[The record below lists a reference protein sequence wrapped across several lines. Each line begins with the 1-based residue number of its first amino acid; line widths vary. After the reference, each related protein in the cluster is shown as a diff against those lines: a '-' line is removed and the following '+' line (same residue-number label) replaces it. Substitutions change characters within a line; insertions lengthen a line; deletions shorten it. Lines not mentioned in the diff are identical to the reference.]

1 MAIVN
6 LTSLDFNEIKASI
19 RDYLRAN
26 SEFSDYDFEGSNF
39 STIIDILAYN
49 TYISSYNTNMVS
61 NEVFLDSATLREN
74 VVSRAKEL
82 GYTPRSKTASRANI
96 SFSVD
101 TTNLPTNPIT
111 LTLKKGV
118 VVTSDSFNGSSYTFC
133 ILEDVIAPVINNI
146 ATFNNITVYE
156 GSFVVQNF
164 TAFNDSTRYLLD
176 NEGIDTSLI
185 SVSIRESNLTNVS
198 QKFTLAKNLF
208 NVKSNS
214 RVFFIQEVEDERY
227 QILFGDNVFGK
238 KLESNTLIE
247 VSYVITN
254 GEDGNGIG
262 SLNFN
267 GRIVDNNGRVVNS
280 DISPVTVNTPA
291 FGGKNIEDLASIKKF
306 APLNYSTQQRAVT
319 AADYEAIIPQ
329 IYPEAE
335 SVSAFGGETLNPPKY
350 GKVYISIKPINGP
363 FVSNGV
369 KDNIKTLLRQYS
381 VGGIVPEII
390 DLKYLYIEFESAVY
404 YNSNFSTTPESLKS
418 TIINNIVSYSDSSEL
433 NRYGA
438 RFKYSKFLKIIDDS
452 DAAITS
458 NITKVTVR
466 RSMKAELNKFAFYEI
481 CFGNAIHINKQTGYN
496 IKSSAFRIAGSSS
509 DVYFSDRP
517 IDDESGIIF
526 IFRLDASQQPV
537 IIRNNVGTIN
547 YKKGEIILNPIN
559 ITSTQKT
566 VGFDSII
573 ELKVTPKSNDVIGL
587 QDLYLQLDV
596 NSSSVNMLSDTISS
610 GYDISGVNFVST
622 SSYFN
627 GDLVIR

>member
-6 LTSLDFNEIKASI
+6 LTSLDFNEIKASL

-26 SEFSDYDFEGSNF
+26 SNFSDYDFEGSNF

-74 VVSRAKEL
+74 VVSRAKEI
-82 GYTPRSKTASRANI
+82 GYTPRSRTAARANI
-96 SFSVD
+96 SFTVD
-101 TTNLPTNPIT
+101 TTNLPINPIT

-118 VVTSDSFNGSSYTFC
+118 VVTSDSFNGASYTFS
-133 ILEDVIAPVINNI
+133 ILEDIIAPVINNI
-146 ATFNNITVYE
+146 ATFNNISVYE
-156 GSFVVQNF
+156 GSFIVQNF
-164 TAFNDSTRYLLD
+164 TVVDDNSRFRLD

-185 SVSIRESNLTNVS
+185 NVLIRESNLTNVT
-198 QKFTLAKNLF
+198 QKYNLTKNLF
-208 NVKSNS
+208 NVTSTSK
-214 RVFFIQEVEDERY
+214 VFFVQEVEDERY
-227 QILFGDNVFGK
+227 ELLFGDDIFGK
-238 KLESNTLIE
+238 KLESNTLID
-247 VSYVITN
+247 VSYIITS

-262 SLNFN
+262 TFNFN
-267 GRIVDNNGRVVNS
+267 GRIVDNNGRIVNS
-280 DISPVTVNTPA
+280 DISKITTNTHA
-291 FGGKNIEDLASIKKF
+291 FGGKAIESLSSIKKF

-335 SVSAFGGETLNPPKY
+335 SVSAFGGETLTPPKY

-369 KDNIKTLLRQYS
+369 KDNIKTLLRKYS

-404 YNSNFSTTPESLKS
+404 YNSNFSTSPETLKT
-418 TIINNIVSYSDSSEL
+418 TITNNIESYANSSEL

-438 RFKYSKFLKIIDDS
+438 RFKYSKFLKIIDESDS
-452 DAAITS
+452 AITS
-458 NITKVTVR
+458 NITKITIR
-466 RSMKAELNKFAFYEI
+466 RGMKAEINKFAFYEI

-496 IKSSAFRIAGSSS
+496 IKSTAFRIAGSSY

-517 IDDESGIIF
+517 SNDETGTIF

-537 IIRNNVGTIN
+537 VIRNNVGTIN
-547 YKKGEIILNPIN
+547 YKKGEILLNPIN

-566 VGFDSII
+566 VGFDNII
-573 ELKVTPKSNDVIGL
+573 DLKVTPKSNDVIGL
-587 QDLYLQLDV
+587 QDLYLQLIT
-596 NSSSVNMLSDTISS
+596 SSSTVNMLSDTISS
-610 GYDISGVNFVST
+610 GYDISGVNYVST

-627 GDLVIR
+627 GELIIK

>member
-6 LTSLDFNEIKASI
+6 LTSLDFNEIKASL

-26 SEFSDYDFEGSNF
+26 SNFSDYDFEGSNF

-74 VVSRAKEL
+74 VVSRAKEI
-82 GYTPRSKTASRANI
+82 GYTPRSRTAARANI
-96 SFSVD
+96 SFTVD
-101 TTNLPTNPIT
+101 TTNLPINPIT

-118 VVTSDSFNGSSYTFC
+118 VVTSDSFNGASYTFS
-133 ILEDVIAPVINNI
+133 ILEDIIAPVINNI
-146 ATFNNITVYE
+146 ATFNNISVYE
-156 GSFVVQNF
+156 GSFIVQNF
-164 TAFNDSTRYLLD
+164 TVVDDNSRFRLD

-185 SVSIRESNLTNVS
+185 NVLIRESNLTNVT
-198 QKFTLAKNLF
+198 QKYNLTKNLF
-208 NVKSNS
+208 NVTSTSK
-214 RVFFIQEVEDERY
+214 VFFVQEVEDERY
-227 QILFGDNVFGK
+227 ELLFGDDIFGK
-238 KLESNTLIE
+238 KLESNTLID
-247 VSYVITN
+247 VSYIITS

-262 SLNFN
+262 TFNFN
-267 GRIVDNNGRVVNS
+267 GRIVDNNGRIVNS
-280 DISPVTVNTPA
+280 DISKITTNTPA
-291 FGGKNIEDLASIKKF
+291 FGGKAIESLSSIKKF

-335 SVSAFGGETLNPPKY
+335 SVSAFGGETLTPPKY

-369 KDNIKTLLRQYS
+369 KDNIKTLLRKYS

-404 YNSNFSTTPESLKS
+404 YNSNFSTSPETLKT
-418 TIINNIVSYSDSSEL
+418 TITNNIESYANSSEL

-438 RFKYSKFLKIIDDS
+438 RFKYSKFLKIIDESDS
-452 DAAITS
+452 AITS
-458 NITKVTVR
+458 NITKITIR
-466 RSMKAELNKFAFYEI
+466 RGMKAEINKFAFYEI

-496 IKSSAFRIAGSSS
+496 IKSTAFRIAGSSY

-517 IDDESGIIF
+517 SNDETGTIF

-537 IIRNNVGTIN
+537 VIRNNVGTIN
-547 YKKGEIILNPIN
+547 YKKGEILLNPIN

-566 VGFDSII
+566 VGFDNII
-573 ELKVTPKSNDVIGL
+573 DLKVTPKSNDVIGL
-587 QDLYLQLDV
+587 QDLYLQLIT
-596 NSSSVNMLSDTISS
+596 SSSTVNMLSDTISS
-610 GYDISGVNFVST
+610 GYDISGVNYVST

-627 GDLVIR
+627 GELIIK

>member
-6 LTSLDFNEIKASI
+6 LTSLDFNEIKASL

-26 SEFSDYDFEGSNF
+26 SNFSDYDFEGSNF

-74 VVSRAKEL
+74 VVSRAKEI
-82 GYTPRSKTASRANI
+82 GYTPRSRTAARANI
-96 SFSVD
+96 SFTVD
-101 TTNLPTNPIT
+101 TTNLPINPIT

-118 VVTSDSFNGSSYTFC
+118 VVTSDSFNGSSYTFS
-133 ILEDVIAPVINNI
+133 ILEDIIAPVINNI
-146 ATFNNITVYE
+146 ATFNNISVYE
-156 GSFVVQNF
+156 GSFIVQNF
-164 TAFNDSTRYLLD
+164 TVVDDNSRFRLD

-185 SVSIRESNLTNVS
+185 NVLIRESNLTNVT
-198 QKFTLAKNLF
+198 QKYNLTKNLF
-208 NVKSNS
+208 NVTSTSK
-214 RVFFIQEVEDERY
+214 VFFVQEVEDERY
-227 QILFGDNVFGK
+227 ELLFGDDIFGK
-238 KLESNTLIE
+238 KLESNTLID
-247 VSYVITN
+247 VSYIITS

-262 SLNFN
+262 SFNFN
-267 GRIVDNNGRVVNS
+267 GRIVDNNGRIVNS
-280 DISPVTVNTPA
+280 DISKITTNTPA
-291 FGGKNIEDLASIKKF
+291 FGGKNIESLSSIKKF

-335 SVSAFGGETLNPPKY
+335 SVSAFGGETLTPPKY

-369 KDNIKTLLRQYS
+369 KDNIKTLLRKYS

-404 YNSNFSTTPESLKS
+404 YNSNFSTSPETLKT
-418 TIINNIVSYSDSSEL
+418 TITNNIESYANSSEL

-438 RFKYSKFLKIIDDS
+438 RFKYSKFLKIIDESDS
-452 DAAITS
+452 AITS
-458 NITKVTVR
+458 NITKITIR
-466 RSMKAELNKFAFYEI
+466 RGMKAEINKFAFYEI

-496 IKSSAFRIAGSSS
+496 IKSTAFRIAGSSY

-517 IDDESGIIF
+517 SNDETGTIF

-537 IIRNNVGTIN
+537 VIRNNVGTIN
-547 YKKGEIILNPIN
+547 YKKGEILLNPIN

-566 VGFDSII
+566 AGFDNII
-573 ELKVTPKSNDVIGL
+573 DLKVTPKSNDVIGL
-587 QDLYLQLDV
+587 QDLYLQLIT
-596 NSSSVNMLSDTISS
+596 SSSTVNMLSDTISS
-610 GYDISGVNFVST
+610 GYDISGVNYVST

-627 GDLVIR
+627 GELIIK

>member
-6 LTSLDFNEIKASI
+6 LTSLDFNEIKASL

-26 SEFSDYDFEGSNF
+26 SNFSDYDFEGSNF

-74 VVSRAKEL
+74 VVSRAKEI
-82 GYTPRSKTASRANI
+82 GYTPRSRTAARANI
-96 SFSVD
+96 SFTVD
-101 TTNLPTNPIT
+101 TTNLPINPIT

-118 VVTSDSFNGSSYTFC
+118 VVTSDSFNGASYTFS
-133 ILEDVIAPVINNI
+133 ILEDIIAPVINNI
-146 ATFNNITVYE
+146 ATFNNISVYE
-156 GSFVVQNF
+156 GSFIVQNF
-164 TAFNDSTRYLLD
+164 TVVDDNSRFRLD

-185 SVSIRESNLTNVS
+185 NVLIRESYLTNVT
-198 QKFTLAKNLF
+198 QKYNLTKNLF
-208 NVKSNS
+208 NVTSTSK
-214 RVFFIQEVEDERY
+214 VFFVQEVEDERY
-227 QILFGDNVFGK
+227 ELLFGDDIFGK
-238 KLESNTLIE
+238 KLESNTLID
-247 VSYVITN
+247 VSYIITS

-262 SLNFN
+262 TFNFN
-267 GRIVDNNGRVVNS
+267 GRIVDNNGRIVNS
-280 DISPVTVNTPA
+280 DISKITTNTPA
-291 FGGKNIEDLASIKKF
+291 FGGKAIESLSSIKKF

-335 SVSAFGGETLNPPKY
+335 SVSAFGGETLTPPKY

-369 KDNIKTLLRQYS
+369 KDNIKTLLRKYS

-404 YNSNFSTTPESLKS
+404 YNSNFSTSPETLKT
-418 TIINNIVSYSDSSEL
+418 TITNNIESYANSSEL

-438 RFKYSKFLKIIDDS
+438 RFKYSKFLKIIDESDS
-452 DAAITS
+452 AITS
-458 NITKVTVR
+458 NITKITIR
-466 RSMKAELNKFAFYEI
+466 RGMKAEINKFAFYEI

-496 IKSSAFRIAGSSS
+496 IKSTAFRIAGSSY

-517 IDDESGIIF
+517 SNDETGTIF

-537 IIRNNVGTIN
+537 VIRNNVGTIN
-547 YKKGEIILNPIN
+547 YKKGEILLNPIN

-566 VGFDSII
+566 VGFDNII
-573 ELKVTPKSNDVIGL
+573 DLKVTPKSNDVIGL
-587 QDLYLQLDV
+587 QDLYLQLIT
-596 NSSSVNMLSDTISS
+596 SSSTVNMLSDTISS
-610 GYDISGVNFVST
+610 GYDISGVNYVST

-627 GDLVIR
+627 GELIIK

>member
-6 LTSLDFNEIKASI
+6 LTSLDFNEIKASL

-26 SEFSDYDFEGSNF
+26 SNFTDYDFEGSNF

-74 VVSRAKEL
+74 VVSRAKEI
-82 GYTPRSKTASRANI
+82 GYTPRSRTAARANI
-96 SFSVD
+96 SFTVD
-101 TTNLPTNPIT
+101 TTNLPINPIT

-118 VVTSDSFNGSSYTFC
+118 VVTSDSFNGASYTFC
-133 ILEDVIAPVINNI
+133 ILEDIIAPVINNI
-146 ATFNNITVYE
+146 ATFNNISVYE
-156 GSFVVQNF
+156 GSFIVQNF
-164 TAFNDSTRYLLD
+164 TVVNDNSKFLLD

-185 SVSIRESNLTNVS
+185 NLLIRESDLTNVT
-198 QKFTLAKNLF
+198 QKYNLAKNLF
-208 NVKSNS
+208 NVTPTSK
-214 RVFFIQEVEDERY
+214 VFFVQEVEDERY
-227 QILFGDNVFGK
+227 ELLFGDNIFGK
-238 KLESNTLIE
+238 KLESNTLID
-247 VSYVITN
+247 VSYIITS

-262 SLNFN
+262 SFNFN

-280 DISPVTVNTPA
+280 DISAITVNTPA
-291 FGGKNIEDLASIKKF
+291 FGGKAIESLSSIKKF

-335 SVSAFGGETLNPPKY
+335 SVSAFGGETLTPPKY

-369 KDNIKTLLRQYS
+369 KDNIKTLLRKYS

-404 YNSNFSTTPESLKS
+404 YNSNFSTSPETLKTS
-418 TIINNIVSYSDSSEL
+418 IINNIESYANSSEL

-438 RFKYSKFLKIIDDS
+438 RFKYSKFLKIIDES
-452 DAAITS
+452 DAALTS
-458 NITKVTVR
+458 NITKITIR
-466 RSMKAELNKFAFYEI
+466 RGMKAEINKFAFYEI

-496 IKSSAFRIAGSSS
+496 IKSTAFRIAGSSY

-517 IDDESGIIF
+517 TNDETGAIF

-547 YKKGEIILNPIN
+547 YKKGEILLNPIN

-566 VGFDSII
+566 VGFDNII
-573 ELKVTPKSNDVIGL
+573 DLKVTPKSNDVIGL
-587 QDLYLQLDV
+587 QDLYLQL
-596 NSSSVNMLSDTISS
+596 NTSLSTVNMLSDTISS
-610 GYDISGVNFVST
+610 GYDISGVNYVST

-627 GDLVIR
+627 GDLIIK